1 MILILLVG
9 TPFVCET
16 MELYLSRNSS
26 DLLDLPCKEIR
37 TYLVAYGVIKHYE
50 KEKLDDRYCDEKQK
64 LMTRMFGTLDQEQR
78 QMARVLETIRRSLQ
92 HKHTKPFKRFLELM
106 EHSSDQRLQEAAKK
120 LG

>member
-1 MILILLVG
+1 MIFILLVG

-26 DLLDLPCKEIR
+26 DLLNLPCKEIR
-37 TYLVAYGVIKHYE
+37 TYLVAYGVIEHYE
-50 KEKLDDRYCDEKQK
+50 KEALDHPNEEQRQ
-64 LMTRMFGTLDQEQR
+64 MARIFGTLDQEQR
-78 QMARVLETIRRSLQ
+78 QMARVLGKIRRSLQ
-92 HKHTKPFKRFLELM
+92 HKDTKPFKRFLELM